1 MVQGRVAKHRILS
14 GPVGS
19 GSAPTL
25 RAAMKRIVILI
36 SGRGSNMQAI
46 VQACAEQAW
55 PARVVAVVANRP
67 GAAGLVY
74 AAERGIS
81 TAVVDHKAFGQ
92 RDGFDDALAAAI
104 NIHQPDL
111 LLLAGFMRILG
122 AAFVSRYEGRM
133 LNIHPSLLPAFPGL
147 HTHRRAL
154 AAGCKAV
161 GATVHFVTPQID
173 HGPIVMQS
181 VVPVRPADDE
191 HTLSA
196 RVLASE
202 HLIYPLAVRWFV
214 NGMLQVQDGVVTHT
228 GSASQLLV

>member
-1 MVQGRVAKHRILS
+1 
-14 GPVGS
+14 
-19 GSAPTL
+19 
-25 RAAMKRIVILI
+25 
-36 SGRGSNMQAI
+36 MQAI
-46 VQACAEQAW
+46 VQACAEQGW
-55 PARVVAVVANRP
+55 PAQVVAVVANRP
-67 GAAGLVY
+67 GAAGLDY

-81 TAVVDHKAFGQ
+81 TAVVDHEAFDQ
-92 RDGFDDALAAAI
+92 RDGFDDALAATI

-202 HLIYPLAVRWFV
+202 HLIYPLAARWFV
-214 NGMLQVQDGVVTHT
+214 NGMLEVQDGVVTHT
-228 GSASQLLV
+228 AGASQLLV